1 MDITQATS
9 TEAFIILVATSLV
22 IEVVLALFRVVSKKH

>member
-1 MDITQATS
+1 MEITQATS
-9 TEAFIILVATSLV
+9 TEAFIVLVAAAMI